1 MFNFGR
7 PKSAFIRRLLAS
19 IVFCHAVYKYN
30 RFEPHA
36 VYSAHVY
43 CDPRRFFFS
52 FSLLMFAA
60 FFIEPA
66 PIFMRRA
73 YLVQFFFVLVYF
85 VFFSVFFEVV

>member
-43 CDPRRFFFS
+43 CDPRRFFS
-52 FSLLMFAA
+52 FLLLIFAA

-85 VFFSVFFEVV
+85 VFFFVFFEVV